1 MIAAEDGASGATATR
16 ARGPLRMEVI
26 LLSDVDH
33 VGLRGDV
40 VSVARGYARNYLLP
54 RRLAEEATP
63 ARVAELQKRDVQRA
77 RHEANTADQARE
89 IAETLSKTVLRFEVK
104 AGPTGSLFG
113 SVTPTD
119 IADEI
124 WSSKKIRVDRR
135 KIESDP
141 IKRIGRYEVP
151 IGLFEDVRVEVKTE
165 VAPEGGELPSEEEL
179 AQLEAAE
186 RAEQEPDATEP
197 SVELEEILAE
207 VDAAEAAEAEEAEA
221 AAKPRR
227 SQSPNGAPT
236 PTLHSPRVATGS
248 RGGREAPP
256 RDEASLSPSSLT
268 LARASSIRRSWSDVH
283 TLSTACGSVQE
294 VAARSASSSPDTP
307 SGAPATMSVS
317 PANGQKRPVHK
328 RHSHTW

>member
-1 MIAAEDGASGATATR
+1 
-16 ARGPLRMEVI
+16 MEVI

-63 ARVAELQKRDVQRA
+63 ARVAELQKRDALRA
-77 RHEANTADQARE
+77 RHEAKTADQAQE
-89 IAETLSKTVLRFEVK
+89 IADALSGTVLRFEVK

-124 WSSKKIRVDRR
+124 WSTKKIRVDRR

-141 IKRIGRYEVP
+141 IKRIGRYEIP

-165 VAPEGGELPSEEEL
+165 VIPEGGALPSDEEL
-179 AQLEAAE
+179 AELEAAE
-186 RAEQEPDATEP
+186 RAEQEAEAPEE

-207 VDAAEAAEAEEAEA
+207 VDAAEAAEAEADEAVAGETAEAEA
-221 AAKPRR
+221 DETEAEAEPEWRADADAAL
-227 SQSPNGAPT
+227 A
-236 PTLHSPRVATGS
+236 
-248 RGGREAPP
+248 
-256 RDEASLSPSSLT
+256 DE
-268 LARASSIRRSWSDVH
+268 
-283 TLSTACGSVQE
+283 
-294 VAARSASSSPDTP
+294 
-307 SGAPATMSVS
+307 
-317 PANGQKRPVHK
+317 
-328 RHSHTW
+328 